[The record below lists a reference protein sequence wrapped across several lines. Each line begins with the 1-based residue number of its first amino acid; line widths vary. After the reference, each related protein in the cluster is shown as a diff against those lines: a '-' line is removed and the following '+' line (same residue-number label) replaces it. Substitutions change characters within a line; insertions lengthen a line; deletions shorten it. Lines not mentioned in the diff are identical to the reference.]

1 MKGTIVQQ
9 MHRYD
14 KYVRHTCQKQQY
26 SVEKPT
32 VKMPYARV
40 ELNRLLGSRDTAARQ
55 ASAIGAI
62 SIQFGVVEQ
71 ILLKCSDVTRSRSAT
86 VVGVRHLH
94 NPNRRRASIK
104 LLILCDTHF
113 AQCCGW

>member
-1 MKGTIVQQ
+1 MKGTIGQQ
-9 MHRYD
+9 MHRSG

-55 ASAIGAI
+55 ASSIGAI
-62 SIQFGVVEQ
+62 SIQYGVVEQ

-86 VVGVRHLH
+86 QYCGVCA
-94 NPNRRRASIK
+94 PPPQAESPPRASIK
-104 LLILCDTHF
+104 LLMIRDSL
-113 AQCCGW
+113 

>member
-62 SIQFGVVEQ
+62 NIQFGVVEQ
-71 ILLKCSDVTRSRSAT
+71 FLLKCSNVTRSRSAT
-86 VVGVRHLH
+86 AVCVPPPQPESPTLQ
-94 NPNRRRASIK
+94 SIK
-104 LLILCDTHF
+104 LLIL
-113 AQCCGW
+113 